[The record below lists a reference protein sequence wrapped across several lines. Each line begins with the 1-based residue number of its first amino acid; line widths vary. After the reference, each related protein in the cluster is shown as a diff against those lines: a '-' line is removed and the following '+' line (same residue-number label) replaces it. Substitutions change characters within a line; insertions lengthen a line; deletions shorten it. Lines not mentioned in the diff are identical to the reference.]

1 MVVVVDLFV
10 GWYMVGWSCWLLDSG
25 FEFGGWFQYF
35 FCCML
40 SLGIAIACMVYGG
53 AGMGFD
59 VVVMCFADLI

>member
-1 MVVVVDLFV
+1 
-10 GWYMVGWSCWLLDSG
+10 MVGWCCWLLDSG
-25 FEFGGWFQYF
+25 FEFGDWFQYF